1 MNVFEVI
8 LDYTRAI
15 ASLLI
20 FFKLKFMISEIQ
32 EKQSGYGRLIKT

>member
-20 FFKLKFMISEIQ
+20 FFKLKFMNSEI
-32 EKQSGYGRLIKT
+32 